1 MDNHDYYCDSHYKK
15 ILIIDD
21 EPFILDIFSQF
32 LSDVGYDI
40 QSALS
45 NDEAIKY
52 AQHTVFD
59 LILLDV
65 HMKGIGFSE
74 FIAFFKKTNG
84 GKYSTIPIIAVTG
97 MPDAI
102 LEEDRDFLS
111 GVLEKP
117 FTPDALLSSIRSVI
131 DS

>member
-32 LSDVGYDI
+32 LSDAGYDI
-40 QSALS
+40 QSASS

-52 AQHTVFD
+52 AQQTVFD

-74 FIAFFKKTNG
+74 FIAFLTETN

-102 LEEDRDFLS
+102 LEEDREFLS